1 MRPVAAL
8 AGLFLALVGCN
19 LSEAERMD
27 LSRGEILTV
36 EPEQPVVLFRGGQVV
51 RLTEFVQSLR
61 TGDFDRSCTVDW
73 GDRGTSPGP
82 IEGFVDVYVG
92 DELLVGYDPWT
103 GQRRVFDG
111 VVPQVLQTPEA
122 VRFELNTGGME
133 PSSEPGLRLVDDRP
147 SLAPAVTGW
156 DGIRQVS
163 RGDTLVVE
171 AHNPLA
177 APLEVWSDHQGLRTL
192 GAYFTTLAPGGTVGF
207 RWVVTAT
214 SGAEGWVE
222 LGWGEWGQTRRF
234 RFLVR

>member
-1 MRPVAAL
+1 MRRVAAV
-8 AGLFLALVGCN
+8 AGLFLGLVGCD

-27 LSRGEILTV
+27 LSRGRILDV
-36 EPEQPVVLFRGGQVV
+36 EPEQPVVLFRGGQEV

-73 GDRGTSPGP
+73 GDRGTAPGP
-82 IEGFVDVYVG
+82 TEGFVDVYVG
-92 DELLVGYDPWT
+92 DEPLVGYDPWT
-103 GQRRVFDG
+103 GQRRIFDG
-111 VVPQVLQTPEA
+111 LVPQVLRAPET
-122 VRFELNTGGME
+122 VRFELNTGDRE
-133 PSSEPGLRLVDDRP
+133 PSSGTGLRLVDDRP
-147 SLAPAVTGW
+147 SPAPAVTGW

-192 GAYFTTLAPGGTVGF
+192 DAYFATLASGETVRF

-222 LGWGEWGQTRRF
+222 LGWGEWEQSSRF